1 MYTEDRNAWLELEY
15 SFASYMTTRNR
26 NPEEVDDP
34 TEELYT
40 EAFYEWF
47 LDWSRGLEQ
56 EEFVALVQRYAP
68 ELLKIVEQ
76 KTLSVEPKPVQKNAW
91 MVVYDDETRSH
102 LFDYQY
108 DAEQWARNAPN
119 SRVVK
124 VTWEE

>member
-26 NPEEVDDP
+26 NPEEIDDP
-34 TEELYT
+34 AEEIYT

-47 LDWSRGLEQ
+47 LDWSRSLDQ

-68 ELLKIVEQ
+68 ELLKMVVQ
-76 KTLSVEPKPVQKNAW
+76 KLEPKPVKKHAW
-91 MVVYDDETRSH
+91 MVVYDDESKRGLFDTESEAQGWARHAPTRSK
-102 LFDYQY
+102 
-108 DAEQWARNAPN
+108 
-119 SRVVK
+119 VVK